1 MELRIEYC
9 AMWNYLPNAVSL
21 TSELLNKYGTDV
33 KELTIVPGGG
43 GAFEVTF
50 NGNLVYSK
58 LDTGEFPTTDQIT
71 SAIEA

>member
-1 MELRIEYC
+1 
-9 AMWNYLPNAVSL
+9 L
-21 TSELLNKYGTDV
+21 TSDLLNKYGTDV

-50 NGNLVYSK
+50 NGNLIYSK

-71 SAIEA
+71 SAIEG